1 MSRSII
7 TLFQQLSERLDAI
20 VAMFGAVRAS
30 VTHYRSSRR
39 VTENDSAMVINSI
52 AEATQDFAHIGAGL
66 DDALRQLRQ
75 RIDQLN
81 LLHDI
86 TSQLHEQASLDQV
99 IELMM
104 DAMWQK
110 SPLSFA
116 VVILGDTELG
126 PYHYQNMRGVSDSWR
141 FLGRECPFPLW
152 GLLARALIPHLNP
165 DKPDYLIVDDM
176 HTEHRPLQEEFPW
189 MKLEGSLMI
198 LPLRIHKAVTGALLL
213 GRSEV
218 HGFENAD
225 LCEDYAEISQSAARA
240 LQLAQMYQELDK
252 RVSQLVGLQL
262 FTRSMTGVHGFDPI
276 IDGLTQGVI
285 DMVGK
290 AMVHIILD
298 ERSIDAEKQAKRAT
312 LGGENTI
319 AEHPP
324 TVQPLLDIPALKIYM
339 SSTVEHQKLTDLPAP
354 VNRLVGWTMQAGQP
368 VFYDPNEVESAE
380 QFYYNETGRALLVPI
395 VNNDRTI
402 GVMHVVA
409 PDRAQPFDEGD
420 MVVLRTIANTAAMML
435 SSGLPSIHLEG
446 SPGASSPSHAR

>member
-7 TLFQQLSERLDAI
+7 TLFQQLSERLDAT
-20 VAMFGAVRAS
+20 VAMLGAVRAS
-30 VTHYRSSRR
+30 VTHYRSSRH
-39 VTENDSAMVINSI
+39 VTENDSAIVINSI
-52 AEATQDFAHIGAGL
+52 AEATQDFGQIGAGL

-81 LLHDI
+81 LLYDI

-262 FTRSMTGVHGFDPI
+262 FTRSMTGVQGFDPI
-276 IDGLTQGVI
+276 IDGLTQGVV

-298 ERSIDAEKQAKRAT
+298 ERSIYAENQARQAA
-312 LGGENTI
+312 LGENTR
-319 AEHPP
+319 AA
-324 TVQPLLDIPALKIYM
+324 VGQPLLDIPTLNVYM

-435 SSGLPSIHLEG
+435 SSALPSIHLEG
-446 SPGASSPSHAR
+446 SPGASSPNHAR

>member
-126 PYHYQNMRGVSDSWR
+126 PYHYQNMRGVSDS
-141 FLGRECPFPLW
+141 
-152 GLLARALIPHLNP
+152 
-165 DKPDYLIVDDM
+165 
-176 HTEHRPLQEEFPW
+176 
-189 MKLEGSLMI
+189 
-198 LPLRIHKAVTGALLL
+198 
-213 GRSEV
+213 
-218 HGFENAD
+218 
-225 LCEDYAEISQSAARA
+225 
-240 LQLAQMYQELDK
+240 
-252 RVSQLVGLQL
+252 
-262 FTRSMTGVHGFDPI
+262 
-276 IDGLTQGVI
+276 
-285 DMVGK
+285 
-290 AMVHIILD
+290 
-298 ERSIDAEKQAKRAT
+298 
-312 LGGENTI
+312 
-319 AEHPP
+319 
-324 TVQPLLDIPALKIYM
+324 
-339 SSTVEHQKLTDLPAP
+339 
-354 VNRLVGWTMQAGQP
+354 
-368 VFYDPNEVESAE
+368 
-380 QFYYNETGRALLVPI
+380 
-395 VNNDRTI
+395 
-402 GVMHVVA
+402 
-409 PDRAQPFDEGD
+409 
-420 MVVLRTIANTAAMML
+420 
-435 SSGLPSIHLEG
+435 
-446 SPGASSPSHAR
+446 

>member
-1 MSRSII
+1 VSRSII
-7 TLFQQLSERLDAI
+7 TLFQQLSERLDAT
-20 VAMFGAVRAS
+20 VAMLGAVRAS
-30 VTHYRSSRR
+30 VTHYRSSRH
-39 VTENDSAMVINSI
+39 VTENDSAIVINSL
-52 AEATQDFAHIGAGL
+52 AEVTQDFAQIGAGL

-81 LLHDI
+81 LLYDI

-213 GRSEV
+213 GRNEV

-276 IDGLTQGVI
+276 IDGLTQGVV

-298 ERSIDAEKQAKRAT
+298 ERSIYAEKQARQAA
-312 LGGENTI
+312 LGGENTM
-319 AEHPP
+319 AA
-324 TVQPLLDIPALKIYM
+324 VGQPLLDIPTLKVYM

-354 VNRLVGWTMQAGQP
+354 VNRLVGWTMQAVQP

-435 SSGLPSIHLEG
+435 SSALPSLHLDV
-446 SPGASSPSHAR
+446 SPDGASSRHAQ